1 MDVAVEGIKINLL
14 FFILNFLIGSQLMLM
29 EMSPLLYDFA
39 IDVSKQV
46 YVGLIFFG
54 KQNELFI

>member
-1 MDVAVEGIKINLL
+1 MDVAVEGIKINL
-14 FFILNFLIGSQLMLM
+14 FFFNLNFLIGSQLMLM